1 MSVQSH
7 TRIWE
12 ALTTRRVQVAAGLAD
27 GKTEKQIAR
36 ELGIEET
43 TVKDHVKHLREIF
56 GEPDARRSWAFLED
70 VSGGMACLVRRGR
83 RTRSGN
89 NCPES
94 RVKTIPVV
102 G

>member
-36 ELGIEET
+36 EFGIEET

-56 GEPDARRSWAFLED
+56 GEPDARGVGRFWRTYRSEWHGWCARVGGLE
-70 VSGGMACLVRRGR
+70 VAQPSQG
-83 RTRSGN
+83 
-89 NCPES
+89 
-94 RVKTIPVV
+94 
-102 G
+102 